1 MRAADKAPRYSAAM
15 EERYTREGYWND
27 ETLIDHLERWAR
39 ETPDKPAVRA
49 ADGDMSYGELYAASR
64 RFANSLLGLGI
75 EKQDV
80 VAIQMPNWPEFVISY
95 FGTMMMGGIL
105 ATMHMPYRG
114 REMEP
119 LLKHGQAKAVI
130 CTGKLAN
137 HDAPATMLALRDKVD
152 SLEHVIVA
160 GDDVP
165 AGAVSLDTLIAEGS
179 DAEIAD
185 PPGPKDFATLC
196 FTSGT
201 SAAPKGVMR
210 EHRTFTANARFFSP
224 TVHLSGDDVVMIGP
238 PFTHV
243 FGLLCINLS
252 VWVGGCVL
260 LLPLFTPEAYAER
273 IINGKP
279 SVIFSAPAHLAA
291 TAKAGLLDD
300 ADITSVRLVVTGGTV
315 CPAAVAANFESK
327 LNGGR
332 VGHLFGMTEM
342 ILVTQTPPD
351 SPPEKRHGSAG
362 PCTPG
367 VEARVTDPEGNI
379 LGVGEEGE
387 LEIMS
392 YANLAG
398 YLDNEAAN
406 KASFTA
412 DNWFKTG
419 DLAVIDEDGFI
430 DITGRVKDLINRGGI
445 KFNPTDLENTLMAHD
460 AIVQAAIV
468 PMPDEVLGE
477 KACAFVTLTPG
488 SSLTFDD
495 MTGYLADNGF
505 AKMVWPE
512 RLEVIEEMPITPTRK
527 IIKGELAAR
536 LQAG

>member
-1 MRAADKAPRYSAAM
+1 MKAADAAPRYSAAM
-15 EERYTREGYWND
+15 EERFTREGYWND
-27 ETLIDHLERWAR
+27 DTLITYLERWAK
-39 ETPDKPAVRA
+39 ETPGKPAIRTEDRDVSYAELHA
-49 ADGDMSYGELYAASR
+49 AAR
-64 RFANSLLGLGI
+64 RLANSLLDLGL

-80 VAIQMPNWPEFVISY
+80 VAIQMPNWPEFLIAY

-119 LLKHGQAKAVI
+119 LLNHGRAKAVI
-130 CTGKLAN
+130 CTGPLPN
-137 HDAPATMLALRDKVD
+137 HDAPATMLDLRDRVA

-160 GDDVP
+160 GQNAP
-165 AGAVSLDTLIAEGS
+165 AGALSLNTLIAEGA
-179 DAEIAD
+179 DRAIAE
-185 PPGPKDFATLC
+185 PPGPADFSTLC

-201 SAAPKGVMR
+201 SAAPKGVLR
-210 EHRTFTANARFFSP
+210 EHRTFCGNARAFSP
-224 TVHLSGDDVVMIGP
+224 TIDLTADDVVMVAP

-243 FGLLCINLS
+243 FGLCCTNLTL
-252 VWVGGCVL
+252 WVGGTSL

-273 IINGKP
+273 LIDGAP
-279 SVIFSAPAHLAA
+279 SVVFSAPAHLAG
-291 TAKAGLLDD
+291 TVKAGLLDGTN
-300 ADITSVRLVVTGGTV
+300 ITSVRLVVTGGSV
-315 CPAAVAANFESK
+315 CPAAVAAAFESRLK
-327 LNGGR
+327 GGR

-342 ILVTQTPPD
+342 ILATQTPPD

-362 PCTPG
+362 PVTPG
-367 VEARVTDPEGNI
+367 VEARVTDPQGAI
-379 LGVGEEGE
+379 LGPGEEGE

-398 YLDNEAAN
+398 YLENAAAN
-406 KASFTA
+406 AVSFTE
-412 DNWFKTG
+412 DGWFRTG
-419 DLAVIDEDGFI
+419 DLAVIDADGFI

-460 AIVQAAIV
+460 AVVQAAIV

-488 SSLTFDD
+488 SSLSFEE
-495 MTGYLADNGF
+495 MTGYLAANGY

-512 RLEVIEEMPITPTRK
+512 RLEVIDEMPITPTRK
-527 IIKGELAAR
+527 IIKGALAAR
-536 LQAG
+536 LRAG